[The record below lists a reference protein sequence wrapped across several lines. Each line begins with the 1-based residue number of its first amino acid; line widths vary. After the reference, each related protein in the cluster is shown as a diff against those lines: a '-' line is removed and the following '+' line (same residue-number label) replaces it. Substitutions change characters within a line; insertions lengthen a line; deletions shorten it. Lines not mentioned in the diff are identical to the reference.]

1 MGIKRENAVS
11 KSSEPRTMVRLDKI
25 ISLSLLVDKSKF
37 KDAAFLKI
45 ADEFNKAWNK
55 EEFKI
60 FIMRV
65 HNVKNLINFL
75 SQKSNLMLKM
85 HT

>member
-1 MGIKRENAVS
+1 
-11 KSSEPRTMVRLDKI
+11 MVRLDKI
-25 ISLSLLVDKSKF
+25 ILLSLLVDKSKF
-37 KDAAFLKI
+37 KDAAILKT
-45 ADEFNKAWNK
+45 ANEFNKAWYK
-55 EEFKI
+55 EREFKI